1 MAVQSYSLEEIHRW
15 DDQSVT
21 VLYRE
26 FYQALVGYARQI
38 TNDVAAA
45 EDITQ
50 EVLLNAWRRK
60 ITFKS
65 PGALKVYLFNAVRN
79 ESIDHLRHLAVRQ
92 DSITNVQQMYREMQT
107 DDSGEARLHKEEVY
121 RQLFQAIDA
130 LPSRQREVF
139 LLTIEGKKNHEI
151 AEAMGVAVLS
161 VNKLRQRGL
170 KTLRDMLSPEAFALL
185 LTLIQ

>member
-1 MAVQSYSLEEIHRW
+1 MSANGLNLCDIHRW
-15 DDQSVT
+15 DDQSMT
-21 VLYRE
+21 VLYRT
-26 FYQALVGYARQI
+26 FYQALVGYARQM
-38 TNDVAAA
+38 TNDAAAA

-60 ITFKS
+60 MTFKTE
-65 PGALKVYLFNAVRN
+65 GTLKAYLFNAVRN
-79 ESIDHLRHLAVRQ
+79 ESIDHLRHLTVKQ
-92 DSITNVQQMYREMQT
+92 DGMVHIKQMYREMQT

-130 LPSRQREVF
+130 LPQRQREVF
-139 LLTIEGKKNHEI
+139 LLSIEGKKNHEI

-170 KTLRDMLSPEAFALL
+170 KTLRSMLSPDAMALL
-185 LTLIQ
+185 LTLI